1 MDTDFL
7 SNLMSVL
14 RSSVHLSYV
23 LDNEA
28 LASEWRIYTRRAEGE
43 ADTRPGL
50 DSAARDNKYVRIKE

>member
-14 RSSVHLSYV
+14 SSSVHLSYV

-28 LASEWRIYTRRAEGE
+28 LASEWRIYTRRAEEE
-43 ADTRPGL
+43 ADTRP
-50 DSAARDNKYVRIKE
+50 AARDNKYARIKN